1 MVRRQLSVL
10 ALLIAAVAFSA
21 CADATGP
28 KSACQVTAGSTD
40 CIATP

>member
-21 CADATGP
+21 CGDATGP
-28 KSACQVTAGSTD
+28 KNVCQTTQGSHD
-40 CIATP
+40 CVPTP